1 MPNRINFAHVIHI
14 LMTPKKALIISFVFI
29 SNCVVGQNQENR
41 LSLHLS
47 QNLRDYNIAIL
58 SKKYASFDSALS
70 QTYRAGIQYYLSR
83 QWALAAGLNNG
94 FLLNQYQDNHLV
106 KKTFLTG
113 VDIDIQYKFNNGKKI
128 KEDALIAPFFS
139 FGYDVSYMHQYR
151 QFNLSPWR
159 VSNSYGVGAN
169 INFSKAN
176 AIVIQTQLNQQLGGD
191 FITNMNYRLGYSYTF
206 GTRKTE
212 GVPPKLKAPDRDS
225 DGVADLED
233 KCPDVMGFAK
243 YAGCNP
249 NEYAD
254 TSLKLAYDSLKNEV
268 YLIKNELDS
277 MRFAL
282 TDIKEMLAQYVES
295 EKKKGTIQEIPKI
308 QESKPKEPKSVDIP
322 KKEEPATSAPKK
334 EVVFNKQ
341 VDGNAYYVVAISTLQ
356 LSLAKDMAKTLSI
369 DYPIVEILPQSNGFY
384 RVGIYA
390 TRTRSEALKILDY
403 AKTHGI
409 TMAWL
414 SFE

>member
-1 MPNRINFAHVIHI
+1 
-14 LMTPKKALIISFVFI
+14 MTQKKALIISFLFI
-29 SNCVVGQNQENR
+29 TTSVLGQNQDNR

-47 QNLRDYNIAIL
+47 QNLRDYNISIL
-58 SKKYASFDSALS
+58 SKKYASFDSSLS

-94 FLLNQYQDNHLV
+94 FLLNQYQENQLV
-106 KKTFLTG
+106 KKSFLTG
-113 VDIDIQYKFNNGKKI
+113 VDIDIQYKLNNGKRI

-151 QFNLSPWR
+151 QFKLSPWR
-159 VSNSYGVGAN
+159 VANSYGVGAN
-169 INFSKAN
+169 INLSKAN

-191 FITNMNYRLGYSYTF
+191 FVTNMNYRLGYAYTF

-212 GVPPKLKAPDRDS
+212 ELPPKLKAPDRDN
-225 DGVADLED
+225 DGVADAD
-233 KCPDVMGFAK
+233 DQCPDEMGFAK

-249 NEYAD
+249 SVYAD
-254 TSLKLAYDSLKNEV
+254 TNLRIAYDSLKNEV
-268 YLIKNELDS
+268 YLIKTELDS

-282 TDIKEMLAQYVES
+282 VDIKVILEEYVAS
-295 EKKKGTIQEIPKI
+295 EKKSGTIQETPQK
-308 QESKPKEPKSVDIP
+308 EEPKPAVPAVVVAP
-322 KKEEPATSAPKK
+322 KKETPVAPAPKK
-334 EVVFNKQ
+334 EVVTNKQ

-356 LSLAKDMAKTLSI
+356 LSLAKEMAKTLAQ

-409 TMAWL
+409 SMAWL